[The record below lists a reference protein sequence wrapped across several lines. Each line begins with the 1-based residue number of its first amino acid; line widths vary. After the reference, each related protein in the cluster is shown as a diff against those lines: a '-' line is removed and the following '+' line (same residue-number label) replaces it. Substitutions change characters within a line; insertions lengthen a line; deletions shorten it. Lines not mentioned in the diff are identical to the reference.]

1 MKNILNNI
9 EVSRTEPL
17 YGAVTGYT
25 EHYGY
30 FVVAQK
36 TGEGLYS
43 ITYDNNTIVMD
54 SGWYA
59 PPLNG
64 SGGLEK
70 IELLEEMDFYGYRVQ
85 DINLFHGWACSSSTH
100 PDSACYVKQSHNGDG
115 TRSMIYFP
123 GPSTGSANGIKTF
136 GGSTWMYYYDFKEY
150 GGNRGYVSEP
160 VPGVAYNKSGVYY
173 NNPVGIYPYTI
184 NLKYIEISNTVTVDE
199 PIKAELP
206 GGDNSTFD
214 EHLFSDSTPVTSF
227 TATYEYLCKEM
238 FYGIGDISDENLGND
253 SYFVVFDSNG
263 KKMYGSSEV
272 YYISEGGIENLYN
285 VPMGVKDIVVV
296 FVKSTYS
303 SGEAA

>member
-17 YGAVTGYT
+17 YGAVTGDT
-25 EHYGY
+25 ERYGY
-30 FVVAQK
+30 FVAAQK
-36 TGEGLYS
+36 AGEGLYS
-43 ITYDNNTIVMD
+43 ITYGNSTIVMD

-59 PPLNG
+59 PSMNG
-64 SGGLEK
+64 GDTLEK
-70 IELLEEMDFYGYRVQ
+70 IELLEEMDFYGYSNGGRVQ
-85 DINLFHGWACSSSTH
+85 DKNKNLFHGWACSSSTH
-100 PDSACYVKQSHNGDG
+100 PDSACYIQQSHNGDG
-115 TRSMIYFP
+115 TRSMIYFS

-160 VPGVAYNKSGVYY
+160 VPGVAYNKPDVYY
-173 NNPVGIYPYTI
+173 NNPAGIYPYTI
-184 NLKYIEISNTVTVDE
+184 SLKYIEISMTVDE
-199 PIKAELP
+199 SIEAELP
-206 GGDNSTFD
+206 GDNSSTFD

-238 FYGIGDISDENLGND
+238 FYGIGDISNLGND

-263 KKMYGSSEV
+263 KKMYNAG
-272 YYISEGGIENLYN
+272 EGKIKNLYN

-303 SGEAA
+303 GGELA